1 MDEMISMFIDNELS
15 IDDKMFFVKRL
26 KGDPDFFDET
36 LALLDQ
42 DKLLRAEGLF
52 PAPELA
58 VKAPGVAQGRLQAFL
73 KDFLGPLVGPVGVM
87 AVVAVVVL
95 GIVLTDRPG
104 PPSGVCSSRLVVYQ
118 PEAREVAVA
127 GAFTDWKAVSMH
139 AAGSSGYWEIRL
151 DIPRGEHGF
160 VYIAD
165 GHRRFVDPT
174 ILTREQDDFGGENS
188 ILIVGQ
194 SI

>member
-15 IDDKMFFVKRL
+15 IDEKISFVKRL
-26 KGDPDFFDET
+26 KVDPDFLGET
-36 LALLDQ
+36 LALLEQ
-42 DKLLRAEGLF
+42 DRLLRAEGLY
-52 PAPELA
+52 PAPMPA
-58 VKAPGVAQGRLQAFL
+58 VKAPGRLRAVWE
-73 KDFLGPLVGPVGVM
+73 DFFRPLAGPVAVM
-87 AVVAVVVL
+87 AVLVMVVAGVL
-95 GIVLTDRPG
+95 LTHRPVS
-104 PPSGVCSSRLVVYQ
+104 PPGVCPSRLVVYR
-118 PEAREVAVA
+118 PDAKEVAVA
-127 GAFTDWKAVSMH
+127 GAFTGWEAVSMH

-151 DIPRGEHGF
+151 DIPRGEHRF

-174 ILTREQDDFGGENS
+174 ILTREKDDFGGENS